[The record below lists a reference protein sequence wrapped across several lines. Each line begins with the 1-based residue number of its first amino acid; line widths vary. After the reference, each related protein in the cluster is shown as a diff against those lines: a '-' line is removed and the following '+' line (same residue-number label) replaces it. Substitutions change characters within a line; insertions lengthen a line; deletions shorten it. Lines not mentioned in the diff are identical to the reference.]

1 MDKVCMKVIF
11 TIFLLLISNVL
22 NSWVIDKEHSRIN
35 SVVTYCMIYRVILIN
50 IMNEVNTEVEIIYLI
65 EGKVLMLP
73 TFKVILKE
81 NNVSIKN
88 YLD

>member
-1 MDKVCMKVIF
+1 
-11 TIFLLLISNVL
+11 
-22 NSWVIDKEHSRIN
+22 
-35 SVVTYCMIYRVILIN
+35 
-50 IMNEVNTEVEIIYLI
+50 MNEVNTEVEIIYLI